1 VPWQLACRRTGARL
15 EFIGLDEQ
23 GRLRLDDLDKHLGT
37 GKVKLVAITHTSNML
52 GTINPV
58 EEIIR
63 RAHAAGALA
72 FVDGAQSAP
81 HIPIDLELLDADF
94 FACSGHKLCAPMG
107 SGMLYG
113 RRELLEAMPPYMG
126 GGQMIRTV
134 ELRESSWA
142 DIPHKFE
149 AGTPSVADALG
160 FGAACDYLSELSLAA
175 IHEHERQITRYAY
188 DRLQELP
195 AVTIYGPGPHERV
208 GVIAF
213 NIGRVHPHDV
223 ATILDGE
230 NVAVRAGHHCALPL
244 HQALG
249 IDASVRASFY
259 LYNTCEDADRLL
271 DALERVCAIFDH
283 ETRV

>member
-1 VPWQLACRRTGARL
+1 
-15 EFIGLDEQ
+15 
-23 GRLRLDDLDKHLGT
+23 
-37 GKVKLVAITHTSNML
+37 ML

-81 HIPIDLELLDADF
+81 HIPIDLERLDADF

-113 RRELLEAMPPYMG
+113 RRRLLEAMPPYMG

-134 ELRESSWA
+134 GLRESTWA
-142 DIPHKFE
+142 DIPDKFE
-149 AGTPSVADALG
+149 AGTASVADALG

-175 IHEHERQITRYAY
+175 IHEHERQIARYAY
-188 DRLQELP
+188 GRLQELP
-195 AVTIYGPGPHERV
+195 AVTIYGPGPDERV

-213 NIGRVHPHDV
+213 NLGRVHPHDV

-230 NVAVRAGHHCALPL
+230 NVAVRAGHHCAQPL

-259 LYNTCEDADRLL
+259 LYNTFEDVDRLL
-271 DALERVCAIFDH
+271 DALERVCAIFDQ